1 MTPHF
6 TLAELIRSDTAMKRG
21 IDNTPRLADLRRMLV
36 LCKVLLEPLREEV
49 GPLIVT
55 SGYRSAE
62 LNAVIGGVTG
72 SAHRFGCAA
81 DVVPAR
87 CSVEEAWLAAKRL
100 ELPYDQAIWERKGA
114 SEWLHIAIE
123 RPGDSPRSMHFK
135 IWR

>member
-1 MTPHF
+1 
-6 TLAELIRSDTAMKRG
+6 MKRG

-55 SGYRSAE
+55 SGYRIAA
-62 LNAVIGGVTG
+62 LNAVLPHASPS

-81 DVVPAR
+81 DVLPAR
-87 CSVEEAWLAAKRL
+87 SSVEEAWLAAKRL
-100 ELPYDQAIWERKGA
+100 ALPYDQAIWERLGA

-123 RPGDSPRSMHFK
+123 RPGENPRAMHFK
-135 IWR
+135 HWR